1 MDLMRKSYK
10 LSLARKRKL
19 HKMDRED
26 LAHFLLR
33 FITGTFFILFGSM
46 KFVGLLT
53 PPIDKIIVAI
63 PLEISVFLMGV
74 LETVLGIMLVL
85 GIFTRASAWI
95 GAVLMVVIIGS
106 GTSLGL
112 FWQLYLIKDIPFLI
126 ILIVLG
132 ITEPG
137 VLSIDSWMQGK
148 KLHKIK
154 RRISKIQKKSKEE
167 EEAPTEETA

>member
-1 MDLMRKSYK
+1 LLDLMRKRYK
-10 LSLARKRKL
+10 RSLAKKRKL
-19 HKMDRED
+19 LKMDRED

-33 FITGTFFILFGSM
+33 FITGIFFILFGSM

-85 GIFTRASAWI
+85 GIFTRVSAWI

-106 GTSLGL
+106 GISLGL

-137 VLSIDSWMQGK
+137 VLSIDAWMRGK

-154 RRISKIQKKSKEE
+154 RRISKMQKKNK
-167 EEAPTEETA
+167 EEAPTEETE